1 MSCIIA
7 EIGLNHEGDIPLAT
21 KMIEAAAKAGADAVK
36 FQTFRAIDL
45 ALPTAPHYEAIAC
58 GQMTLEQH
66 QELAAAAKENG
77 VEFLSTPFS
86 PWAVELLEKVGVK
99 AYKVASMDCTNR
111 HLLGYIAQTGKPI
124 YLSTGMATLA
134 EIGETLEFLEK
145 TGAGPVT
152 IFHCLSLY
160 PARAEDL
167 NLEIIPLLN
176 RIFGIPVG
184 YSDHYPG
191 TKACLAAVMLGAQ
204 VIEAHFTLDPSK
216 EGGDHQHSVDPAMLE
231 QLIKDIDLFQ
241 QMRGDR
247 QAIHHRPDRSF
258 AKDYRRGVYAARG
271 LEKGERIREKDLLFC
286 RPVSQLSPNDL
297 EWLRGRTLVQEISVF
312 KEINPLFLARVSST
326 HRR

>member
-1 MSCIIA
+1 MAYIIA
-7 EIGLNHEGDIPLAT
+7 EIGFNHEGDLPLAVE
-21 KMIEAAAKAGADAVK
+21 MIQAAAEVGADAVK

-66 QELAAAAKENG
+66 QELAAAAKESG

-86 PWAVELLEKVGVK
+86 PWAVELLEKVGVR

-134 EIGETLEFLEK
+134 EIGETLELLEK
-145 TGAGPVT
+145 IGVGPVT

-160 PARAEDL
+160 PAQAGDL
-167 NLEIIPLLN
+167 NLEIIPLLS
-176 RIFGIPVG
+176 RIFGVPVG

-204 VIEAHFTLDPSK
+204 VIETHFTLDPFK
-216 EGGDHQHSVDPAMLE
+216 EGGDHQHSVDPPMLE
-231 QLIKDIDLFQ
+231 QLTIDIDLFH
-241 QMRGDR
+241 QMRGDG
-247 QAIHHRPDRSF
+247 QAIYHRPDRSL
-258 AKDYRRGVYAARG
+258 AQDYRRGMYAARDIV
-271 LEKGERIREKDLLFC
+271 KGGVVCQEDLLFC
-286 RPVSQLSPNDL
+286 RPTSQLAPNDL
-297 EWLRGRTLVQEISVF
+297 ERLGRMTLTRDVAVFEEIQKMDLV
-312 KEINPLFLARVSST
+312 
-326 HRR
+326 